1 MDHHLFI
8 NEPLITPYPINSLN
22 IPIFWIPAPPA
33 FVNRRVQNMLNT
45 LATSCKKSEKF
56 QALIF
61 NEICNKFHRGSI
73 LEPFLSKLQNKIN
86 LKVMSVTFLQIC
98 LVSLKGSTCETR
110 KNFFYFS
117 SKALFVLEVIKFQL
131 FRCSNVMASS
141 NA

>member
-45 LATSCKKSEKF
+45 LVTSCKKSEKF

>member
-8 NEPLITPYPINSLN
+8 NEPLITPYPINSFN

-86 LKVMSVTFLQIC
+86 LKVTSVTFLLVC
-98 LVSLKGSTCETR
+98 FVSLKRSTCETR
-110 KNFFYFS
+110 KKIFYFS